1 MKEETYEK
9 VYIKT
14 EADLPEEDGFYIASC
29 KNYAVLE
36 YHYCNEVKRDWLKDI
51 DWYLKPIEP
60 VSDEDIEKAAL
71 RLFPPS
77 RNLGKTVRYG
87 YKIGAI
93 EMRNGKIVKSNE
105 KTEYGKYEFD

>member
-51 DWYLKPIEP
+51 DWYLKPVEP
-60 VSDEDIEKAAL
+60 VSDEYIEKWAN
-71 RLFPPS
+71 S
-77 RNLGKTVRYG
+77 IE
-87 YKIGAI
+87 KIEEYMPFTLQTHIRKKIECRIEGAKAH
-93 EMRNGKIVKSNE
+93 RDGKIK
-105 KTEYGKYEFD
+105 KL